1 MENEIMNYIALVITW
16 VTALVGAASLIVAG
30 LEKIAK
36 LTPTDKDDAAISTA
50 KRWLAWIIA
59 ILDRLALN
67 PDKNSAREPKGP
79 DANS

>member
-1 MENEIMNYIALVITW
+1 METEIINYITMFVTW
-16 VTALVGAASLIVAG
+16 ATALVGAASLIVAG

-36 LTPTDKDDAAISTA
+36 LTPTHKDDEAISTA
-50 KRWLAWIIA
+50 KRWLAWVIA